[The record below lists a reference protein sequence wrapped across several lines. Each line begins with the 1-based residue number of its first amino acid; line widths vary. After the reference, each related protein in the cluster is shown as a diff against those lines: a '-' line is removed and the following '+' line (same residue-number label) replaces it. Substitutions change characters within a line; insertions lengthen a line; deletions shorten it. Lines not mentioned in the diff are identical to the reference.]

1 MIITIKG
8 ADFSG
13 SNIGTLDTYLVSK
26 SIGAG
31 ATHDIPNY
39 VTKDAA
45 VSWTIT
51 LSEGYTFGTY
61 SITMGGATVTPTISS
76 DGMTMT
82 IAISAVTGKVVI
94 SVATVNES
102 TGEEDSGGTTWID
115 LPITSYSLGVTSTGT
130 GRVSSNTTRFSTA
143 NPSTPNGILIPEGKT
158 IYFKGLASGTYPL
171 RFDYIYGTSNVVNPE
186 SGSTS
191 AIEGLVGTASN
202 YVAANYFP
210 INTSGADTASVTNNF
225 GGDYYFWF
233 GFAGL
238 NKTETIQTAF
248 STYNIQY
255 YIA

>member
-39 VTKDAA
+39 VTKNAA

-76 DGMTMT
+76 DGKTMT
-82 IAISAVTGKVVI
+82 IAIAAVTGKVVI

-102 TGEEDSGGTTWID
+102 TGEEGDMESTIVLAEGSSGYSVVGFVRPAGTISDSNSYRRTDYID
-115 LPITSYSLGVTSTGT
+115 ISSYGFKTITAATSPAS
-130 GRVSSNTTRFSTA
+130 VSVAPVVFFDSEKTLLSGYTPAEASTA
-143 NPSTPNGILIPEGKT
+143 IVEVTVEVPEG
-158 IYFKGLASGTYPL
+158 ATYVM
-171 RFDYIYGTSNVVNPE
+171 S
-186 SGSTS
+186 STLNNATLS
-191 AIEGLVGTASN
+191 DAKLVGN
-202 YVAANYFP
+202 R
-210 INTSGADTASVTNNF
+210 
-225 GGDYYFWF
+225 
-233 GFAGL
+233 
-238 NKTETIQTAF
+238 
-248 STYNIQY
+248 
-255 YIA
+255 